1 MRRVFHSTT
10 LAAALVAALGAGSG
24 AAFAQA
30 PKAVTVDAARGQ
42 QLAGQVCAACHG
54 ADGNSTAVTNPKL
67 ASQHADYTFKQLQN
81 FRPKAANV
89 QPERPNP
96 IMTGI
101 ASTLSEQ
108 DMRDLAAYYA
118 TQPLKPAVAK
128 NKETVE
134 LGQRIYRAGIGDKG
148 VPACAGCHAANGAG
162 IPAQYPR
169 LQGQWAEYHEA
180 QLVAFRQGARKNSV
194 QMTAIASRMSDLEI
208 KAVSDYMAGLR

>member
-1 MRRVFHSTT
+1 MRRVLPSTT
-10 LAAALVAALGAGSG
+10 TAVAFAVALGAGG

-42 QLAGQVCAACHG
+42 QIAGQVCAACHG

-81 FRPKAANV
+81 FKPKAADV

-118 TQPLKPAVAK
+118 TQPLKPAFAK
-128 NKETVE
+128 NKATVE
-134 LGQRIYRAGIGDKG
+134 LGQKIYRAGIAEKG

-169 LQGQWAEYHEA
+169 LHGQWPEYHEA

-194 QMTAIASRMSDLEI
+194 QMNAIAARMSDLEI